1 MSALLRIPSIGEF
14 PVGSVVRTW
23 ALSLTRPDSIS
34 GQGTKIPQ
42 ASWCDQKKKKKE
54 SVWLIYGKG
63 GLKEMATTPV
73 FLPGKSHGQEP
84 GGLQSMGSQE
94 SDMT

>member
-14 PVGSVVRTW
+14 PVGPVVRTW

-34 GQGTKIPQ
+34 GQETKIPQ
-42 ASWCDQKKKKKE
+42 ASWCDQKKKKE

-63 GLKEMATTPV
+63 GL
-73 FLPGKSHGQEP
+73 SRHGTMFTRCRWKGRRER
-84 GGLQSMGSQE
+84 
-94 SDMT
+94 D